1 MEVEVEGSDVEG
13 MEVLVV
19 GMGMADGGVPVKL
32 GDEFFAAFL
41 FALSFLILNL
51 DSSLNFLRLYLL
63 HPFR

>member
-19 GMGMADGGVPVKL
+19 GMGMADGVPVKL